1 MGGPDDR
8 VEADGIEVSVVSS
21 SSSGRRL
28 IRFVALTLLVAL
40 LTGCAAQKAF
50 RVGQREAQREN
61 YDRAILKFSKAVA
74 LDPGNARYSV
84 ALARAKVNSSHQ
96 HFQRGKRLLAAEQLE
111 EAIAEFQQVVLL
123 DPGHQY
129 AANELRRAVEAM
141 QQRDAL
147 PSEIEQIKERAR
159 QQDLGPP
166 RLDPKTNIPIL
177 LNFSD
182 VQVGKIYE
190 AIGKAAGINFIFDD
204 KTDLDKPMSVDIGNV
219 TLEQALDILMLQT
232 KNFYKVIDE
241 YTLLIAPDTRQK
253 RQEYEDQVIRTF
265 FLSNGDTKQVVTL
278 LRSLLQAR
286 QIAENPDL
294 NSITIKDAP
303 DKVAIA
309 DRIIMANDKSKGE
322 VLIDVEL
329 LEINRSLARTMGID
343 LSSKTLGL
351 SFRSTS
357 LPLNQL
363 DTLKQTGNWT
373 IGVIP
378 SVVLDFLRTDGDT
391 RVIAKPQLRVTE
403 GEQAE
408 ILIGDRVPIPTT
420 SFNTSQTVGGN
431 IVPLTSFTYQNVG
444 ITVQIEPRV
453 HHNKEVTLKVQVEI
467 SQLGAPVES
476 AGGGRQPT
484 IGTRQIQTVIRLRDG
499 ETNLLAGLI
508 QKEDSNARSGVAGL
522 SDIPGLRS
530 IFGKTA
536 MTKRETDIIMT
547 LTPRIIRIPDITEDD
562 LATLWVGTEENMR
575 LRGPARN
582 ALNQSPFAPTDD
594 DTSSLLGPGSQ
605 APVVPPV
612 PERRGGSL
620 NRITPSEEVER
631 ERAEDAAEAAAVTEP
646 PPPREGAGGA
656 LPPASTPPRR
666 PSSDEPS
673 EVIDEPEEPSEPLS
687 GPAVVRLV
695 PSRTTYNVGETV
707 VVNVFMENANNVGS
721 VPFHLRYNPLVLQFI
736 PPAVEGTLLKA
747 DGTNTVFLAPDT
759 GGGGEIVVG
768 LSRLGGGAGASGSG
782 SLATFQFLAAAEG
795 DAGFAFTGASVKDP
809 QARNLPASFS
819 VVSVRVEP

>member
-1 MGGPDDR
+1 M
-8 VEADGIEVSVVSS
+8 VLALVVAV
-21 SSSGRRL
+21 
-28 IRFVALTLLVAL
+28 F
-40 LTGCAAQKAF
+40 TGCAAQKAF
-50 RVGQREAQREN
+50 KNGQRDAQRQN
-61 YDRAILKFSKAVA
+61 YDRAILAFSKAVA

-141 QQRDAL
+141 AQRDAL
-147 PSEIEQIKERAR
+147 PSELEQIKERAR
-159 QQDLGPP
+159 QKDLGPP

-329 LEINRSLARTMGID
+329 LEINRSLMRNAGID
-343 LSSKTLGL
+343 ISSKSLSL
-351 SFRSTS
+351 SFRGTS

-363 DTLKQTGNWT
+363 DSLKQTGNWT

-378 SVVLDFLRTDGDT
+378 SVILDFMRTDGDT
-391 RVIAKPQLRVTE
+391 RVIAKPQLRVSE

-499 ETNLLAGLI
+499 ETNMLAGLI
-508 QKEDSNARSGVAGL
+508 QKEDTNARSGVAGL

-530 IFGKTA
+530 VFGKTA
-536 MTKRETDIIMT
+536 LSKRETDIIMT
-547 LTPRIIRIPDITEDD
+547 LTPRIIRIPDITEED

-594 DTSSLLGPGSQ
+594 DASSLLGPGSQ
-605 APVVPPV
+605 PPVVPPV
-612 PERRGGSL
+612 PARRGGSL

-631 ERAEDAAEAAAVTEP
+631 ERAEDAAGASAEAEPRRTSEGTGGAPVAP
-646 PPPREGAGGA
+646 PPG
-656 LPPASTPPRR
+656 RR
-666 PSSDEPS
+666 GRSSSDEPS
-673 EVIDEPEEPSEPLS
+673 DVVDEPDEPEEPSDPLS

-695 PSRTTYNVGETV
+695 PSRTTYTVGETV

-721 VPFHLRYNPLVLQFI
+721 VPFHMRYNPLVLQFI

-768 LSRLGGGAGASGSG
+768 LSRLGGGNGASGSG
-782 SLATFQFLAAAEG
+782 SLATFQFLAVAEG